1 MTFSAEGLETGK
13 EFRAG
18 QTRNQ
23 QLNNDCQLM
32 LIQWKR
38 KEENQIFYYVYSK
51 HIKIMRGLPSGSRV
65 QNYISGSKQ
74 VRQGGV

>member
-1 MTFSAEGLETGK
+1 
-13 EFRAG
+13 
-18 QTRNQ
+18 
-23 QLNNDCQLM
+23 M

-51 HIKIMRGLPSGSRV
+51 HIKIMRGLPSASRV

>member
-1 MTFSAEGLETGK
+1 MERI
-13 EFRAG
+13 RAG

-23 QLNNDCQLM
+23 QLYSESQLV

-38 KEENQIFYYVYSK
+38 KEENQTFYYVYPK
-51 HIKIMRGLPSGSRV
+51 HIKIMSVLPSASRV

-74 VRQGGV
+74 VRQGGG